1 MRAILMINPRTL
13 LHSLSRTLIFRR
25 LNAAGSMKLANQVDS
40 LRKEFDKSGEI
51 PEKLVKRFVR
61 LNISLAI
68 GIHLAD
74 KEIDKWV
81 FDLEENTTLRDLWME
96 PAKTYLAKRE

>member
-1 MRAILMINPRTL
+1 MINPKTL
-13 LHSLSRTLIFRR
+13 FHSLSRTLVFRR
-25 LNAAGSMKLANQVDS
+25 LNAGGSKKLANQVDS
-40 LRKEFDKSGEI
+40 LRKEFDKSGEV
-51 PEKLVKRFVR
+51 PEKLVKKFVR
-61 LNISLAI
+61 LNINLAV

-81 FDLEENTTLRDLWME
+81 FNLEENTTLREIWME